1 MTSQRLESDFGTT
14 QNQYHL
20 SKTPIFHQIHSKF
33 WLIFGSFWLHF
44 RLIGLLLPHFSLLP
58 QHDKRFVQR
67 LPERCVAVWQ
77 QIYENKNF
85 SRTRARQRGHVFPKI
100 SADYFPIKWPFTT
113 SALKVHIHSNRE
125 PTVCS
130 CLPADFMLFRI
141 QSKNS

>member
-1 MTSQRLESDFGTT
+1 MCHFRVVPDVTTT

-67 LPERCVAVWQ
+67 HPERCVAVWQ

-85 SRTRARQRGHVFPKI
+85 SRTRARQRGHVFTFYRGTLGIFKAANW
-100 SADYFPIKWPFTT
+100 SNSRENSSLSRLHPI
-113 SALKVHIHSNRE
+113 
-125 PTVCS
+125 TVY
-130 CLPADFMLFRI
+130 
-141 QSKNS
+141 